1 MTAPVAIRQSDLRR
15 ATAMAKESGCVIEI
29 ERNGVK
35 IRVMPDNPE
44 LYSYKPIVA
53 GPDVSL

>member
-1 MTAPVAIRQSDLRR
+1 
-15 ATAMAKESGCVIEI
+15 MAKESGCVIEI